1 MNGFANLSDFRCAL
15 SLHAGTHLNRR
26 SFCPERALCCRHYG
40 HLWSRSRGLMIWSRS
55 RGLMI
60 WSRRQ
65 QGRLSFW
72 LYSVCILS
80 VLVMTVLLYPPYNRQ
95 ASYQTKISWTMH
107 PEKTE
112 LRPTGAISFI

>member
-1 MNGFANLSDFRCAL
+1 
-15 SLHAGTHLNRR
+15 
-26 SFCPERALCCRHYG
+26 
-40 HLWSRSRGLMIWSRS
+40 
-55 RGLMI
+55 MI

-95 ASYQTKISWTMH
+95 ASYKTKISWTMH
-107 PEKTE
+107 PEKPGCGRPVPSASSE
-112 LRPTGAISFI
+112 ALGQVPGAAWALMQRIMDLGQCDGRFYIGFHIGLRPPTRR